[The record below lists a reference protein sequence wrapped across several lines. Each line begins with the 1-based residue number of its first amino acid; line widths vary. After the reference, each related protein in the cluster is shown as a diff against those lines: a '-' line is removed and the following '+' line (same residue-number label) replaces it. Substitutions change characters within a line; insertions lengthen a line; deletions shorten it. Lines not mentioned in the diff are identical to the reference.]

1 MEMKKVL
8 SVIAILLLV
17 AVGFMVVPS
26 GTAAAGP
33 VSGQQTLI
41 NMRFIS
47 AGPTTNANN
56 VLQVGQVNTLS
67 AAVATATLT
76 KVLTGPSTGSAFI
89 AGILVEKATA
99 STGSLTVK
107 TGTGTNCG
115 TATATLL
122 GPISVPPVGYIPM
135 NIQATAASDV
145 CLQTDASTTSVRL
158 LGN

>member
-1 MEMKKVL
+1 MYRKIFAL
-8 SVIAILLLV
+8 IVIALVVVAAIL
-17 AVGFMVVPS
+17 FMPANQ
-26 GTAAAGP
+26 AAAGP

-67 AAVATATLT
+67 AAVASATLT
-76 KVLTGPSTGSAFI
+76 KVVTGPSSGSAFI
-89 AGILVEKATA
+89 AGMLVEKATA
-99 STGSLTVK
+99 STGSVTVK

-115 TATATLL
+115 SGTATLL
-122 GPISVPPVGYIPM
+122 GPISVPPVGYIPL

-158 LGN
+158 LAN